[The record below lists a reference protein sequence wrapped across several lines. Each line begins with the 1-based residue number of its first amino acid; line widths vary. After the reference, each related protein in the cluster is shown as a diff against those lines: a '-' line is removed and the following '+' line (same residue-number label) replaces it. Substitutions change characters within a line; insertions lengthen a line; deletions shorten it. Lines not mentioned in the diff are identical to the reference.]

1 MARNVFKSYELPLD
15 QHAVKIMPPEL
26 FTEQSE
32 PETEA
37 VAVYD
42 GPTVAELEEEANQFR
57 LRFEEEK
64 REMIRRAQE
73 EIEAIRSAEKDD
85 LLRMKNEAV
94 AEADAIREAAKK
106 EGFEA
111 GRKEGYDSG
120 KEESDRLINK
130 LHVMLSGVADKR
142 QRIIDESESLI
153 VDLILN
159 IVRKVVRSITE
170 SQKDAVVNTVLKAL
184 SKLKTSADVTLRVN
198 FDDAALTTE
207 HMKQFLKKV
216 EKAKSITVIEDSSVD
231 RGGCIVETD
240 YGSIDAR
247 ISSQLREIEDKIRE
261 LSPLVTQTN

>member
-94 AEADAIREAAKK
+94 AEADAIR
-106 EGFEA
+106 
-111 GRKEGYDSG
+111 
-120 KEESDRLINK
+120 
-130 LHVMLSGVADKR
+130 
-142 QRIIDESESLI
+142 
-153 VDLILN
+153 
-159 IVRKVVRSITE
+159 
-170 SQKDAVVNTVLKAL
+170 
-184 SKLKTSADVTLRVN
+184 
-198 FDDAALTTE
+198 
-207 HMKQFLKKV
+207 
-216 EKAKSITVIEDSSVD
+216 
-231 RGGCIVETD
+231 
-240 YGSIDAR
+240 
-247 ISSQLREIEDKIRE
+247 
-261 LSPLVTQTN
+261 